1 MKISKKEKR
10 AKEPKVKKTNVKK
23 TRVKKAKVKGNKAKS
38 KFRITDIRN
47 LVPFTFAII
56 IILMVA
62 SFAINFFFSS
72 LTTNVRQT
80 TEDMHTIVYY
90 INQSRQ
96 ASKDFVITQDKTYI
110 DEAVKNLREIRKI
123 TEQSSLARNEELSES
138 IKIINQS
145 TISYISK
152 VSFIKSIIKQQELV
166 DYIDNELVP
175 FEETIE
181 ASALEV
187 LDRANEIQN
196 DATTT
201 SNLISFV
208 MIATVIILSF
218 IIVGFLAVN
227 IRTSTKQMTSSLEH
241 ATKEDDLTTQ
251 FHIKAKNE
259 FSDIAKQLNG
269 FFNKLR
275 GIIQTTN
282 TSIEEISNSSV
293 QIDEQLSSLNT
304 NINNVSS
311 TLVNISAAM
320 EETSAS
326 TEEITATTEE
336 ITSSVNV
343 ISGEIQEGKELA
355 TQINNRARRLGDETS
370 EKIERV
376 NGIYVNTKSKL
387 DETVEKSKEVEKI
400 SILTQTILDI
410 AGQTNLLALNAAI
423 EAARAGE
430 SGRGFAVVADEIR
443 KLAENSQKS
452 ASEIQVVSE
461 TIVDTVNTMAV
472 EIGEIMRFLEKDV
485 LSDYGS
491 MLHLSEQ
498 YSSDADSFNS
508 KLTSIYDSIEHVSK
522 STDEVA
528 IAISEIATTIA
539 DSTMNIGEISNK
551 ASVVAMEAENIH
563 EAKEKSNAQT
573 QVLFNE
579 ISQFKVE

>member
-1 MKISKKEKR
+1 MKKLSKSIR
-10 AKEPKVKKTNVKK
+10 AKKTKVPKQKNKGVKSVKTKK
-23 TRVKKAKVKGNKAKS
+23 VRTKGT
-38 KFRITDIRN
+38 FRITDIRN
-47 LVPFTFAII
+47 LVPFSFSII
-56 IILMVA
+56 ILLMVA
-62 SFAINFFFSS
+62 SFIINTVFNG

-96 ASKDFVITQDKTYI
+96 ASKDFVITKDKTYI

-123 TEQSSLARNEELSES
+123 TENADLAKNAELADS
-138 IKIINQS
+138 IENINQK

-152 VSFIKSIIKQQELV
+152 VSFIKSIVKQGELV
-166 DYIDNELVP
+166 DYIDNELAP
-175 FEETIE
+175 FEESIE
-181 ASALEV
+181 ASAVEV
-187 LDRANEIQN
+187 LDRSN
-196 DATTT
+196 DILDGAVKT
-201 SNLISFV
+201 STLISFIV
-208 MIATVIILSF
+208 IATVIILSF
-218 IIVGFLAVN
+218 IIVVFLVIN
-227 IRTSTKQMTSSLEH
+227 IRKSTKQMISSLEH

-251 FHIKAKNE
+251 IQIKAKNE
-259 FSDIAKQLNG
+259 FNEIAKHLNG
-269 FFNKLR
+269 FFNSLR

-282 TSIEEISNSSV
+282 VSIHAISDSSNL
-293 QIDEQLSSLNT
+293 IDTQLSSLNT
-304 NINNVSS
+304 NIIDVSN
-311 TLVNISAAM
+311 TLVDISAAM

-336 ITSSVNV
+336 ITSSINI
-343 ISGEIQEGKELA
+343 ISGDIQEGKELA
-355 TQINNRARRLGDETS
+355 VQINDRAKRLGDETT
-370 EKIERV
+370 EKIGRA
-376 NGIYVNTKSKL
+376 NNIYKSTKVKL

-461 TIVDTVNTMAV
+461 TIVDTVNTMAK
-472 EIGEIMRFLEKDV
+472 EIGEIMSFLEKDV
-485 LSDYGS
+485 LNDYDS
-491 MLHLSEQ
+491 MLHLSDQ
-498 YSSDADSFNS
+498 YSNDADTFNT
-508 KLTSIYDSIEHVSK
+508 KLTNIYDSIEHVTK

-528 IAISEIATTIA
+528 IAISEIASTIA
-539 DSTMNIGEISNK
+539 NSTMNIGEISNK

-563 EAKEKSNAQT
+563 EAKEKSNEQT

-579 ISQFKVE
+579 ISQFKVD